1 MHISRNSSY
10 NSFQVGW
17 RLRLAAP
24 AKLWYT
30 RKWAGIPSFVS
41 AHSVFSTDFQHVD
54 KHNTCIYSMIW
65 SYTCIYMH
73 IQYDMNI
80 YIHIQVNIYSYI
92 MIQTNTYRY
101 MHIQAY
107 TWWSVS
113 GVNRTSTR
121 GIVMPQGI
129 IHTYIYWY
137 IHIYTDTYIYIL
149 IQTHTG
155 RYRIRQIHM
164 YRQYTIQTHTCKYN
178 FVICVCMMPICHFG
192 KNSVFNEIQ
201 ARYMQIH
208 AHTCTYMQIQIEIF
222 ACIGVIF
229 RVYICMYDVYICS
242 YVHILH
248 VFSAA

>member
-10 NSFQVGW
+10 NSFHVGW

-121 GIVMPQGI
+121 GIVMPRGI
-129 IHTYIYWY
+129 VYAPGHNPYIYIPIHTYIYRY
-137 IHIYTDTYIYIL
+137 IHIYTDTDTY
-149 IQTHTG
+149 
-155 RYRIRQIHM
+155 RQIQNKADT
-164 YRQYTIQTHTCKYN
+164 YVQTIYN
-178 FVICVCMMPICHFG
+178 T
-192 KNSVFNEIQ
+192 N
-201 ARYMQIH
+201 
-208 AHTCTYMQIQIEIF
+208 TYMQI
-222 ACIGVIF
+222 
-229 RVYICMYDVYICS
+229 
-242 YVHILH
+242 
-248 VFSAA
+248 